1 MIINKYSE
9 KFNTMH
15 SPLDIKNRLQDLII
29 NKETDY
35 AKSIYKNP
43 VTEYIDSKRAINEKK
58 IIFEESP
65 VCIGT
70 AALVPN
76 KGDWFTVDIGNKS
89 ILIVR
94 NNKTEISAYLN
105 ICSHRGAKLVEGSG
119 TKAYAFKC
127 PYHSWIYNLN
137 GELKARPR
145 ENAFEEINKD
155 QCSLKKFELD
165 NHQGFLWLIM
175 NKKAKNKHSSNK
187 TDLNKLLT
195 NYNFNKYQH
204 FKSIKIN
211 PKLNWKLA
219 VDTFLELYHI
229 DELHT
234 KSLAPIIKNDLL
246 MFDTYGK
253 NIRII
258 GARHSA
264 VKLNRVL
271 KTQREFDIHTI
282 QLRII
287 FPNTIL
293 VCHPDHVEV
302 WQIIPKNEVN
312 ECEVSFSLYTKEA
325 FSSKSAIRHWNNNFN
340 LALDAVVKEDFPL
353 GENVQKGFYA
363 DPKRKILF
371 GKNEPALQHF
381 HKQIKLDLKLSA

>member
-1 MIINKYSE
+1 
-9 KFNTMH
+9 MH
-15 SPLDIKNRLQDLII
+15 STLDIKDRLQSLIV

-35 AKSIYKNP
+35 AKSIYKNA
-43 VTEYIDSKRAINEKK
+43 VIEYIDASIANTEKK

-65 VCIGT
+65 ICLGT

-76 KGDWFTVDIGNKS
+76 QGDWFTVDIGDKS

-127 PYHSWIYNLN
+127 PYHSWVYNLD

-155 QCSLKKFELD
+155 QCSLQKFELD

-175 NKKAKNKHSSNK
+175 DKKAKNKHSSNK
-187 TDLNKLLT
+187 ADLNELLID
-195 NYNFNKYQH
+195 YDFNKYQH
-204 FKSIKIN
+204 FKSIKIY

-234 KSLAPIIKNDLL
+234 KSLAPIIKNDLQL
-246 MFDTYGK
+246 FDTYGK
-253 NIRII
+253 NIRVI

-271 KTQREFDIHTI
+271 KDQREFDIHTI
-282 QLRII
+282 QLRIL

-302 WQIIPKNEVN
+302 WQILPKNEVN

-325 FSSKSAIRHWNNNFN
+325 FSSKSAIRHWDNNFN
-340 LALDAVVKEDFPL
+340 LALNAVVKEDFPL

-363 DPKRKILF
+363 APKRKIIF

-381 HKQIKLDLKLSA
+381 HKQIKLDLDLSA